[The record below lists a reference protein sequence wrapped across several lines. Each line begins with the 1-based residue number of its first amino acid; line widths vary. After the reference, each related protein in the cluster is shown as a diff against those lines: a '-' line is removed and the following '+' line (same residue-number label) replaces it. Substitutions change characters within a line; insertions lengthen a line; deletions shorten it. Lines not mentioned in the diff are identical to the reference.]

1 MNPRTTGL
9 NIATDLRIS
18 HLVQWTVSSA
28 TSRRT
33 HGKYILRNF
42 LADQLVGLDGLI
54 NLANI
59 ALPLAFSVRD
69 VLKLRIL
76 PFASVVMVLVVRTS
90 LSRAGS
96 EAGIGLQRHDG
107 GRLQVAFADLR

>member
-1 MNPRTTGL
+1 MDRFVGHFKKNSWK
-9 NIATDLRIS
+9 I
-18 HLVQWTVSSA
+18 
-28 TSRRT
+28 
-33 HGKYILRNF
+33 ILRNF

-76 PFASVVMVLVVRTS
+76 PFASDVMVLVVRTS